1 MRRQHVPM
9 RTCVGCRAS
18 LPKRDLV
25 RVVRVPEGKVE
36 LDLTGK
42 RSGRGAYLCRN
53 AACFDL
59 AAKGR
64 QLERALGTEIQGE
77 TLEEIKRILHEQGL

>member
-1 MRRQHVPM
+1 M
-9 RTCVGCRAS
+9 
-18 LPKRDLV
+18 
-25 RVVRVPEGKVE
+25 RVVRDPEGKVE

-53 AACFDL
+53 VACLDL

-64 QLERALGTEIQGE
+64 QLARALGAAVDGEI
-77 TLEEIKRILHEQGL
+77 LAEIKGLLHEQDL

>member
-1 MRRQHVPM
+1 M

-18 LPKRDLV
+18 FPKKDLM

-53 AACFDL
+53 TGCLHL

-64 QLERALGTEIQGE
+64 QLERALGTEIRAE
-77 TLEEIKRILHEQGL
+77 IIEEIKRVLHEQDL

>member
-1 MRRQHVPM
+1 M
-9 RTCVGCRAS
+9 RTCVGCRS
-18 LPKRDLV
+18 SFPKRDLV
-25 RVVRVPEGKVE
+25 RIVRDPQGKVE

-53 AACFDL
+53 VACLDL

-64 QLERALGTEIQGE
+64 QLDRALATPIDAEILAQ
-77 TLEEIKRILHEQGL
+77 IRRILNEQNL